1 MEFFGYQEYS
11 MDDRNRVPIPPGYRE
26 AFGMKAMLVPGA
38 DRVVEIYTEEGW
50 AKRAEP
56 LQRLSMTNR
65 DARRRVRAFY
75 ANSTPI
81 APDTQG
87 RLTLPQRFVD
97 YAGIEGDRKVVVLG
111 NRTHLEVWAK
121 SAWDA
126 ENEELEGSGF
136 GLLDDPSVFEV
147 PETTGEEG

>member
-1 MEFFGYQEYS
+1 
-11 MDDRNRVPIPPGYRE
+11 MDDRNRVPIPPAYRD
-26 AFGMKAMLVPGA
+26 AFGVKAMLVPGA
-38 DRVVEIYTEEGW
+38 DRVIEIYTEEGW

-75 ANSTPI
+75 ANSTPV
-81 APDTQG
+81 APDVQG

-97 YAGIEGDRKVVVLG
+97 YAGIGGDRKVVVLG

-121 SAWDA
+121 SAWD
-126 ENEELEGSGF
+126 EEIGDLEVSGF
-136 GLLDDPSVFEV
+136 DVLDDPSVFAL
-147 PETTGEEG
+147 PEATGEEG